1 MAQAE
6 ERATGDFNH
15 GVWWAKTAVEMATL
29 RNLQMGK
36 VCVSCRFVC
45 LSFHVRAVVCCDQ
58 DVPPGCKV
66 SSFGLAACPPS
77 SSARCNSG
85 RCAGVAVGQLLTCAA
100 VGLVLTCCLSNA
112 AVGRLCACALCVGV
126 SVGVWRAAARS
137 LLASARLLTRVA
149 FLGRVYLLCVAL
161 CVCLLVCCVSL
172 WFVRLRSVFC
182 CRGLWCMSLSP
193 RAVAC
198 VHRRDTA
205 WIAYRTIVRVP
216 CMCLSVHVSLR
227 SLAVWCGGGAGARCA
242 AVGQE
247 GQRRGV
253 QLDG

>member
-45 LSFHVRAVVCCDQ
+45 LSFHVRAVVCCHQ

-77 SSARCNSG
+77 SSARCISG

-112 AVGRLCACALCVGV
+112 AVGRLCACALCVAV

-172 WFVRLRSVFC
+172 CFVRLRSVFC
-182 CRGLWCMSLSP
+182 CLVCVCLSP
-193 RAVAC
+193 PARLRVFTDVTRPGLPTVLSCAYRAC
-198 VHRRDTA
+198 VS
-205 WIAYRTIVRVP
+205 P
-216 CMCLSVHVSLR
+216 FMCLSDRLPCGVVVARVH
-227 SLAVWCGGGAGARCA
+227 A
-242 AVGQE
+242 A
-247 GQRRGV
+247 
-253 QLDG
+253 LL